1 MPPGVTLT
9 VTEPGVLPLPGVT
22 LSHEPPEAD
31 AEKDTVPLE
40 SETESF

>member
-1 MPPGVTLT
+1 MRPGVTLT
-9 VTEPGVLPLPGVT
+9 VTEPSVLPLPGVT

-31 AEKDTVPLE
+31 AEKLTVPFE